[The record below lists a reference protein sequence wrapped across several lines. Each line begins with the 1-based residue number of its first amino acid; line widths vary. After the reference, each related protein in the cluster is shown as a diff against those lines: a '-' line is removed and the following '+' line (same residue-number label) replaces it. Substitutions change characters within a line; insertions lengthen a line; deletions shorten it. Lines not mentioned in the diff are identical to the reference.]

1 MHYRIHGTT
10 VEGGYGVLVH
20 PEPVPRR
27 LVRHE
32 EAGVQGEL
40 GLLRLA
46 VEDPS
51 KQNSSLRIYIFFVEI
66 YVTE

>member
-10 VEGGYGVLVH
+10 EEVGYGVLVH

-51 KQNSSLRIYIFFVEI
+51 
-66 YVTE
+66 T